1 MAKRANGD
9 ASRFEQLRAKTI
21 TITDGCG
28 GMQCNAHK
36 STTDTDGLADAW
48 GLSVML
54 CRPYIR
60 GDAQASGYKLML
72 VCRRHCQANV
82 GATGWGSSCMIDAAD
97 AVADDT
103 VGGHHQHHHHPQDL
117 FWPLIV
123 SIRIVV
129 SIKTFSGR

>member
-54 CRPYIR
+54 CRPYILSEGTLR
-60 GDAQASGYKLML
+60 PQGI
-72 VCRRHCQANV
+72 NV
-82 GATGWGSSCMIDAAD
+82 A
-97 AVADDT
+97 
-103 VGGHHQHHHHPQDL
+103 L
-117 FWPLIV
+117 
-123 SIRIVV
+123 
-129 SIKTFSGR
+129 

>member
-60 GDAQASGYKLML
+60 GDAQASGYKCSVVGRQKMSKETRCL
-72 VCRRHCQANV
+72 VSKLVTQLESPSFNV
-82 GATGWGSSCMIDAAD
+82 
-97 AVADDT
+97 
-103 VGGHHQHHHHPQDL
+103 L
-117 FWPLIV
+117 
-123 SIRIVV
+123 
-129 SIKTFSGR
+129 